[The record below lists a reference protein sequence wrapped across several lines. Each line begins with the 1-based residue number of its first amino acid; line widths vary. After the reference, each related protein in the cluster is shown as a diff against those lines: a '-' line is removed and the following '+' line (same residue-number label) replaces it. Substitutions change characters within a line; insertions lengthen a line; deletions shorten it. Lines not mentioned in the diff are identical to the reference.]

1 MTSAHPVLFEQ
12 VQTLYKQSTS
22 TFLGTLLAG
31 TVAAVVLQPSGQADP
46 LAGPLLWGWLGAVVL
61 LTASRFVMVRRFFRR
76 VQAAPGQQLDIQSTR
91 RAARAFAT
99 GSFMSGCLWGILGLM
114 AFDPQA
120 YVPTLFLGFLL
131 GGMVSG
137 ALGSLSVYYPA
148 FMAYS
153 IPSVLPFALRC
164 MTEGP
169 REFAG
174 FGLLTL
180 VFMLVCLGYGRGLNR
195 SLRNSIE
202 LRFENAQLVRDLAA
216 ARDRAELASADKTA
230 LLAAA
235 THDLRQPAY
244 AAGLFASGLKTTL
257 AKAFAGS
264 SQPMAVQAQRMAGQ
278 LEASVMA
285 FNGLLEGLLDLAQL
299 DAGATPLAASPL
311 PAGAL
316 LDSVAGTLAAT
327 AAQRN
332 IRLRVRARPE
342 LWVNAP
348 PDALQRIVLN
358 LTSNAIKFTSG
369 NAVLLFARLQAG
381 RVHIGVADTGPGIS
395 EAHQQRLFDAFV
407 RLPQDKEQAGLGLG
421 LAIVKRLAAQMGAQV
436 GLKSAAGRGSLFSV
450 ALPVYAGGAPRTG
463 LPQAVSDASAGGFTG
478 WQALVLDD
486 DPLALAATTQA
497 VSELGLTVQ
506 PFDSAEA
513 ALAWLAQAGSE
524 ASQRPHLLVTDLHLG
539 DAEGRDGLTV
549 LAAFRAQ
556 LPGLRALVVTGE
568 TAPAQLQR
576 IAHSGVP
583 VVRKPCQPQALQSA
597 LREVLA
603 ATRDA

>member
-31 TVAAVVLQPSGQADP
+31 TVAAVVLQPSGHTDP
-46 LAGPLLWGWLGAVVL
+46 LASQWLWGWLGAVVL

-76 VQAAPGQQLDIQSTR
+76 VRAAPGQQLDIHSTR

-195 SLRNSIE
+195 SLLNSIE

-244 AAGLFASGLKTTL
+244 AAGLFATGLKTTL
-257 AKAFAGS
+257 ARAFAGS
-264 SQPMAVQAQRMAGQ
+264 SQPAAVQAQRMADQ
-278 LEASVMA
+278 LETSVMA

-299 DAGATPLAASPL
+299 DAGATALAASPL
-311 PAGAL
+311 P
-316 LDSVAGTLAAT
+316 
-327 AAQRN
+327 
-332 IRLRVRARPE
+332 
-342 LWVNAP
+342 
-348 PDALQRIVLN
+348 VLS
-358 LTSNAIKFTSG
+358 LI
-369 NAVLLFARLQAG
+369 
-381 RVHIGVADTGPGIS
+381 HI
-395 EAHQQRLFDAFV
+395 
-407 RLPQDKEQAGLGLG
+407 
-421 LAIVKRLAAQMGAQV
+421 
-436 GLKSAAGRGSLFSV
+436 
-450 ALPVYAGGAPRTG
+450 
-463 LPQAVSDASAGGFTG
+463 
-478 WQALVLDD
+478 
-486 DPLALAATTQA
+486 
-497 VSELGLTVQ
+497 
-506 PFDSAEA
+506 
-513 ALAWLAQAGSE
+513 
-524 ASQRPHLLVTDLHLG
+524 
-539 DAEGRDGLTV
+539 
-549 LAAFRAQ
+549 
-556 LPGLRALVVTGE
+556 
-568 TAPAQLQR
+568 
-576 IAHSGVP
+576 
-583 VVRKPCQPQALQSA
+583 
-597 LREVLA
+597 
-603 ATRDA
+603 

>member
-1 MTSAHPVLFEQ
+1 MTPSHSVLFEQ
-12 VQTLYKQSTS
+12 VQTLYRQSGT
-22 TFLGTLLAG
+22 TFIGTLLAG
-31 TVAAVVLQPSGQADP
+31 AVAAVVLQPSGHTDP
-46 LAGPLLWGWLGAVVL
+46 AASQLLWSWLAVVAL
-61 LTASRFVMVRRFFRR
+61 LTASRFAMVQRFFKKVRTAPNQR
-76 VQAAPGQQLDIQSTR
+76 MDDARARSAAH
-91 RAARAFAT
+91 AFAT
-99 GSFMSGCLWGILGLM
+99 SSFMSGCLWGILGLM
-114 AFDPQA
+114 AFDAHA

-148 FMAYS
+148 FVAYA
-153 IPSVLPFALRC
+153 IPSVLPFAVRC
-164 MTEGP
+164 IGEGQ

-244 AAGLFASGLKTTL
+244 AASLFAAGLKTTL
-257 AKAFAGS
+257 ARAFTGS
-264 SQPMAVQAQRMAGQ
+264 EQPAAVQAQRMAGQ

-311 PAGAL
+311 PVHAL
-316 LDSVAGTLAAT
+316 LDAVAGTLAAT
-327 AAQRN
+327 AAQRH
-332 IRLRVRARPE
+332 IRLRVRARPD

-369 NAVLLFARLQAG
+369 RSVLLFARLQAG

-395 EAHQQRLFDAFV
+395 EADQQRLFNAFV
-407 RLPQDKEQAGLGLG
+407 RLPQNKDQAGLGLG
-421 LAIVKRLAAQMGAQV
+421 LTIVKRLAAQMDAQV
-436 GLKSAAGRGSLFSV
+436 ALKSAPGRGSRFSIS
-450 ALPVYAGGAPRTG
+450 LPPHAGAAHSAG
-463 LPQAVSDASAGGFTG
+463 LPKTATDESTGALEG

-486 DPLALAATTQA
+486 DPMALAATTQI
-497 VSELGLTVQ
+497 VSDLGLPVQ

-513 ALAWLAQAGSE
+513 ALAWLAQADSG
-524 ASQRPHLLVTDLHLG
+524 ASRQPHLLVTDLHLG
-539 DAEGRDGLTV
+539 DAEGRDGLVMLT
-549 LAAFRAQ
+549 AFRER

-568 TAPAQLQR
+568 TAPIQLQR
-576 IAHSGVP
+576 IAGSGVA
-583 VVRKPCQPQALQSA
+583 VVRKPCQPQALQAA
-597 LREVLA
+597 LRDVLA
-603 ATRDA
+603 ATHGA